1 MLQKIIAFSVKQKLL
16 VALGV
21 VALIVTGMYQLTKLP
36 IDAVPDITDN
46 QVQLIT
52 VAPSLG
58 ATDIERLVTAPVE
71 QICRNIPGLK
81 NMRSFSRFGLSIVT
95 LVFEEDIDV
104 YWALSLIHI

>member
-46 QVQLIT
+46 QVQVIT
-52 VAPSLG
+52 VSPSLG
-58 ATDIERLVTAPVE
+58 A
-71 QICRNIPGLK
+71 N
-81 NMRSFSRFGLSIVT
+81 
-95 LVFEEDIDV
+95 DIDE
-104 YWALSLIHI
+104 AAFTFTP